1 MLPDFVAGVLQGED
15 RMNILEQIAVCTPS
29 VTDLRFY
36 DLDDVDVINVHFI
49 IERDANGEIISMEV
63 VRARGVF

>member
-1 MLPDFVAGVLQGED
+1 MLPDFAVSVLQEED

-36 DLDDVDVINVHFI
+36 DLNNVGVINVHFI
-49 IERDANGEIISMEV
+49 IERDANREIILMEV
-63 VRARGVF
+63 VSAKGVV